1 LIDLYQPT
9 SGRIRLGETNLSC
22 LDSHEWRERIGM
34 VDQNILLLNSTVS
47 QNIRFGR
54 ADATHAD
61 VTAAARLANADGF
74 IAELNEGYETII
86 GEKGFK
92 LSGGQRQRLAL
103 ARALMRNPEILIL
116 DEATSALDSVSEKA
130 IQAAIDEMHETRT
143 IIIIAH
149 RLSTIASADHIV
161 FLERGKI
168 IEQGSPKELRE
179 QNGRFAELWNLQMRA
194 T

>member
-1 LIDLYQPT
+1 MIKYYLT
-9 SGRIRLGETNLSC
+9 S
-22 LDSHEWRERIGM
+22 
-34 VDQNILLLNSTVS
+34 
-47 QNIRFGR
+47 
-54 ADATHAD
+54 AYP
-61 VTAAARLANADGF
+61 RLANADGF